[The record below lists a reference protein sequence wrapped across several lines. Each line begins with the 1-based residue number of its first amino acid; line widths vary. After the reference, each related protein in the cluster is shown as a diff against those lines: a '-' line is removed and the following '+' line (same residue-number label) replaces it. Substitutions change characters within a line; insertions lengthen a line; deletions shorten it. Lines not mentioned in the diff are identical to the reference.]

1 MGRTKEIIEEEA
13 GNLNINQNDEMMK
26 LIQRIETEDKDR
38 KQILTDCTNDEERIN
53 LRKKFI
59 EKKIQGQQEAKN
71 LMAQHKKEG
80 DYLES
85 LIKADSVGQNK
96 PADDEGEQDDNKNE
110 EGEGDQEQEEADDLQ
125 DQDNAEEAEP
135 VS

>member
-13 GNLNINQNDEMMK
+13 SNLNINQNDEMMK

-96 PADDEGEQDDNKNE
+96 PADDEGEQDDNKND
-110 EGEGDQEQEEADDLQ
+110 EGEGDQKQADDLQ
-125 DQDNAEEAEP
+125 DQDYAEEAEP

>member
-13 GNLNINQNDEMMK
+13 SNLNINQNDEMMK

-85 LIKADSVGQNK
+85 LIKADSVDQNK
-96 PADDEGEQDDNKNE
+96 PADDEGEQDDNKND
-110 EGEGDQEQEEADDLQ
+110 EGEGEQKQADDLQ
-125 DQDNAEEAEP
+125 DQDYAEEAEP

>member
-13 GNLNINQNDEMMK
+13 SNLNINQNDEMMK

-85 LIKADSVGQNK
+85 LIKADSVDQNK
-96 PADDEGEQDDNKNE
+96 PADDEGEQDDNKND
-110 EGEGDQEQEEADDLQ
+110 EGEGDQKQADDLQ
-125 DQDNAEEAEP
+125 DQDYAEEAEP